1 MTFPSLTLV
10 LGGASSGKTA
20 FAEALVLAQPGRP
33 VYLATAQ
40 ALDSEMR
47 AKIDRHR
54 TLRGPHWD
62 TIEAPLDIEGALSG
76 LDPSV
81 SVLMDCA
88 TLWLTNHL
96 ADDQDPGPPS
106 RALVQTL
113 AKAPQPITVVSNEIG
128 QGIVPENAV
137 SRQFREAQ
145 GLLNQML
152 AARADLVIQVVAGL
166 PIVLKGRMP

>member
-10 LGGASSGKTA
+10 LGGANSGKTA

-40 ALDSEMR
+40 AHDSEMR

-62 TIEAPLDIEGALSG
+62 TVEAPMDIDGAIRD

-81 SVLMDCA
+81 SILVDCA
-88 TLWLTNHL
+88 TLWLTNHIV
-96 ADDQDPGPPS
+96 ADGDAGQVS

-113 AKAPQPITVVSNEIG
+113 SQAPQPITVVSNEIG
-128 QGIVPENAV
+128 QGIVPENLM
-137 SRQFREAQ
+137 SRQFREAH

-152 AARADLVIQVVAGL
+152 AARANLVIQIVAGL